1 MESIPYDKRSG
12 KIWFN
17 GAPINWSE
25 VKIHVLSHGLH
36 YASCVF
42 EGERVYDGEIFK
54 LEEHTERLF
63 HSASRMGFKIS
74 YTPELLN
81 GACKEIIAIQKV
93 KNGYVRPIAWRGS
106 EMMAISAQQTKIH
119 VAIAAWEWGSYFDP
133 NLKLKGIK
141 LDICKWRRPDPDTIP
156 WDTKA
161 SGLYM
166 ICTLSKHEAEKKGFT
181 DSLMLDYQGN
191 VAEAT
196 GANIFFKNKSGELHT
211 PIPDSFLNGIT
222 RRCVIDIAKSKG
234 IKIVERKIKP
244 EEMTNFV
251 GCFLTGT
258 AAEVTPVSQIDK
270 YKFTVCNVIK
280 DLSESY
286 QDLVRKKG
294 ISIIYQQNNLLSDF
308 TALENVTIPLVANG
322 YNWKD
327 ATKKASKILSL
338 VNLSKRLNHFSTEL
352 SGGEQQRVAVA
363 RALVTEPDLIL
374 ADEPTGSLDRK
385 TANEIFSLFSKLKS
399 KNRAI
404 LYATHNRELANK
416 ADYKLNILDGN
427 ITRKNA

>member
-12 KIWFN
+12 RIWFD
-17 GAPINWSE
+17 GVPINWSE
-25 VKIHVLSHGLH
+25 VKIHVLTHGLH

-63 HSASRMGFKIS
+63 YSASRLGFKIP

-81 GACKEIIAIQKV
+81 KACKEIIAIQKV

-133 NLKLKGIK
+133 NLKLKGIR
-141 LDICKWRRPDPDTIP
+141 LDISKWKRPAPDTIP

-166 ICTLSKHEAEKKGFT
+166 ICTLAKHEAEKKGFT

-191 VAEAT
+191 IAEST
-196 GANIFFKNKSGELHT
+196 GSNVFFKNKSGELHT

-234 IKIVERKIKP
+234 IKIIERKIMP

-270 YKFTVCNVIK
+270 YKFTVCNLIN
-280 DLSESY
+280 DLSKNY
-286 QDLVRKKG
+286 QALVRKK
-294 ISIIYQQNNLLSDF
+294 
-308 TALENVTIPLVANG
+308 TAA
-322 YNWKD
+322 
-327 ATKKASKILSL
+327 
-338 VNLSKRLNHFSTEL
+338 
-352 SGGEQQRVAVA
+352 
-363 RALVTEPDLIL
+363 
-374 ADEPTGSLDRK
+374 
-385 TANEIFSLFSKLKS
+385 
-399 KNRAI
+399 
-404 LYATHNRELANK
+404 
-416 ADYKLNILDGN
+416 
-427 ITRKNA
+427 